1 MPDFFDGVE
10 LVPLC
15 MTIKMSEARRIES
28 ALDSEGIDYTF
39 EITPAVRR
47 SILSIIF
54 GSAKKG
60 VMFLVPEE
68 KYGLCRTIL
77 EREDLSHLF
86 ILD

>member
-1 MPDFFDGVE
+1 MPDFFYGVE

-15 MTIKMSEARRIES
+15 MTVKLSEAGRIES
-28 ALDSEGIDYTF
+28 ALDREGVEYTF
-39 EITPAVRR
+39 EIIPAVRR

-77 EREDLSHLF
+77 EKEDLSHLF